1 MGSLMLNQ
9 KVAHTHSDK
18 CSGCSGSETSTVP
31 DPGTDGLDLERNH
44 PNVQRDL
51 RQAQSSS

>member
-1 MGSLMLNQ
+1 MLKQ
-9 KVAHTHSDK
+9 KVAHTHFDK